1 MIALPVLFA
10 LGFAAYRGTRL
21 FVFDSITEPIRDK
34 AGERYAYSTGWREGI
49 WWFWHKLLNCPY
61 CIGFWISLVTVLAYR
76 FAVTGEWGN
85 GDTSVDELVTFGVE
99 VFAVAGVQALLN
111 VLDLYLND

>member
-21 FVFDSITEPIRDK
+21 FVFDTITEPLRDK
-34 AGERYAYSTGWREGI
+34 IAERYAYSTGLRERVWDFVHSLI
-49 WWFWHKLLNCPY
+49 QCTY
-61 CIGFWISLVTVLAYR
+61 CTGFWVSVVTVLVYR
-76 FAVTGEWGN
+76 LAVTGEWGN
-85 GDTSVDELVTFGVE
+85 GDTSVDELATFGVE

-111 VLDLYLND
+111 RWDSRAD